1 MDNTIEGS
9 VWMLNRCGSHI
20 WLTTNGLRVYK
31 LDLSMVK
38 TKPGSGKNKAKTS
51 RQTDK
56 AVYFKTGLGFS
67 K

>member
-1 MDNTIEGS
+1 
-9 VWMLNRCGSHI
+9 
-20 WLTTNGLRVYK
+20 
-31 LDLSMVK
+31 MVK